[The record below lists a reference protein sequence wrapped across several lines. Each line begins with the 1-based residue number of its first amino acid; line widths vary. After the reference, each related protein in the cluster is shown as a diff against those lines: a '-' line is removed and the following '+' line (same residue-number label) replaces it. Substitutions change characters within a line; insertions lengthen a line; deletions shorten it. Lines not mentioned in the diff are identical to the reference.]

1 MSWECGFWPFLLKLG
16 CGHSCVSTWVVI
28 TPSHSSQQH
37 SMPQP
42 FRSGKTKR
50 KKVNKKTPKIL
61 DSPGSPWVTGDLRVS
76 ESWIFWCFWDFCEV
90 HCKFLTWAVFS
101 SHLHK
106 IVSQISKPAQN
117 LLICGPVVCTC
128 RTGSASLRGDG
139 DKRLH
144 RTPALHCASQQSATS
159 GTYDSWLASH

>member
-42 FRSGKTKR
+42 LRR
-50 KKVNKKTPKIL
+50 PKIKKKKL

-76 ESWIFWCFWDFCEV
+76 ESWIF
-90 HCKFLTWAVFS
+90 
-101 SHLHK
+101 
-106 IVSQISKPAQN
+106 
-117 LLICGPVVCTC
+117 
-128 RTGSASLRGDG
+128 
-139 DKRLH
+139 
-144 RTPALHCASQQSATS
+144 
-159 GTYDSWLASH
+159 